1 VSQTARVQAQAKIN
15 LFLRILSRE
24 PSGYHQLETLFQ
36 RISLTD
42 VVTVRL
48 DVAAR
53 SLDCAGPTTG
63 PDGGPTPAPHLGPTE
78 KNLAWRAAVAFCDV
92 ARWQVPFA
100 IEIEKHIPVGGGLGG
115 GSADGAAV
123 LRALNALAPQPLG
136 QDALNA
142 IAFTLGADVPF
153 LTTEMALALGTGR
166 GEQLIPFAPL
176 SARPLRLVLPGFGV
190 ASKDAFGWHA
200 DDRAGRAP
208 TPIPHVPLIGALNW
222 DMVAALAGNDLEGPV
237 FTRHP
242 ELPGMLRTLAQSG
255 ATLARM
261 TGSGSTLFAVY
272 DAPPTDPPTFGDG
285 VRVVDAT
292 TVQRVPPVAFL

>member
-100 IEIEKHIPVGGGLGG
+100 IEIEKHIPVGGGLG
-115 GSADGAAV
+115 AV

>member
-1 VSQTARVQAQAKIN
+1 VSQTARVHAQAKIN

-36 RISLTD
+36 RISLAD

-48 DVAAR
+48 DVSAR
-53 SLDCAGPTTG
+53 SLDCTG
-63 PDGGPTPAPHLGPTE
+63 PSTGPNGGPTAAPDLGPTE
-78 KNLAWRAAVAFCDV
+78 QNLAWRAAVAFCDV

-123 LRALNALAPQPLG
+123 LRALNALAPEPLG

-166 GEQLIPFAPL
+166 GEQLIPFAPMP
-176 SARPLRLVLPGFGV
+176 ARALRLLLPGFGV
-190 ASKDAFGWHA
+190 SSKDAFGWYA
-200 DDRAGRAP
+200 ADRAGRTP
-208 TPIPHVPLIGALNW
+208 TPIPHVPLIGELNW
-222 DMVAALAGNDLEGPV
+222 EMVAALAVNDLERPV
-237 FTRHP
+237 FARHP
-242 ELPGMLRTLAQSG
+242 ELAGLLHTLSQSG
-255 ATLARM
+255 PQMARM

-272 DAPPTDPPTFGDG
+272 ATPPAELPAVGID
-285 VRVVDAT
+285 VQVVEAT
-292 TVQRVPPVAFL
+292 TVQRVAPVTLI